1 MRRRRLAA
9 LAAVA
14 VGLAGC
20 GGGGDDESVRTLLDQ
35 AFDRPIPSAI
45 VTVDVEV
52 QVKGIDEL
60 GDPLRLQLT
69 GPYRS
74 SGDQRIPAF
83 DWDVSFAGGGQTI
96 TGGLLSTSDNVFV
109 NFQGTDYEIGADA
122 IRAFNADLARSAR
135 EGEGRTLA
143 QFGID
148 PASWLNEAEDKGDE
162 TVAGV
167 ETTHVKAKVDVA
179 KMLDDLN
186 TLIDRAGT
194 AVPGSAP
201 PPKLTEEQQED
212 VEEVVGEPTLDVY
225 VGTDDKVVRR
235 LSATLDLD
243 VPEASRESVG
253 GIEGGAISFSIEFA
267 DVGGPVEIA
276 APRSARPIEELT
288 SQLGG
293 LPSLGGGGNNP
304 GRGGGGGEGFDS
316 YAQCLEQADPSRI
329 EEIQACSDL
338 LQ

>member
-1 MRRRRLAA
+1 MRRRITASLALAA
-9 LAAVA
+9 LV
-14 VGLAGC
+14 LAGC
-20 GGGGDDESVRTLLDQ
+20 GGGGDDESVRTLLDD
-35 AFDRPIPSAI
+35 AFDRPIPTAI

-52 QVKGIDEL
+52 EIDGIDEL
-60 GDPLRLQLT
+60 RDPLRLQVT

-96 TGGLLSTSDNVFV
+96 SGGLLSTSDNVFV
-109 NFQGTDYEIGADA
+109 TFQGTDYEIGADA
-122 IRAFNADLARSAR
+122 IREFNADLARSAR

-148 PASWLNEAEDKGDE
+148 PATWLHDADDEGQE

-167 ETTHVKAKVDVA
+167 ETTHVKAKVDVSR
-179 KMLDDLN
+179 MLDDLN
-186 TLIDRAGT
+186 TLIERAGT

-201 PPKLTEEQQED
+201 PPRLNEEQQAD

-243 VPEASRESVG
+243 VPEESRESVG
-253 GIEGGAISFSIEFA
+253 GIERGTISFSIEFA
-267 DVGGPVEIA
+267 EVGGPVEIA

-293 LPSLGGGGNNP
+293 LPSLGGGGAP
-304 GRGGGGGEGFDS
+304 GSGSGGGDGFDS

-338 LQ
+338 LE